1 MYSVMIGDDGMF
13 SAEYVVPPALS
24 IALGASGSAVDR
36 VREED
41 GTYTANGEVITAET
55 MVTAA
60 NGNVYRWIL
69 SPDGV
74 PSSVMHVAAMQDVM
88 LGELGGMIQLTQA
101 ENKSWWLGEMAVM
114 DGYVHTHE
122 NGNMYT
128 LMLDAEGM
136 WSAMYQKVEVMV
148 GLGTQGSVT
157 LERAED
163 MSWWLASEAVD
174 VGSEVKSES
183 GNTYTLWYTDG
194 VWSTRFEPESMMIE
208 GTGLVAMTKEDR
220 SGYDVDG
227 ADLPATGTGDLA
239 TSMGTYRVTMM
250 DGDLMGVRLDP
261 VAIDNQT
268 RFKTAGLSAFPAI
281 LGDEDDTEDVNE
293 GMTALNIAGEN
304 HPFSALL
311 GSGMSEKQG
320 DNYVAKAREELV
332 EIRARIESVLDVFE
346 KEGDK
351 EAQVRLLWG
360 TVKTNPDDPTDPENE
375 RARITNVRD
384 TLENVF
390 GRIADLSENTAD
402 EGEDPNWIPKEYTP
416 DINDAL
422 GEIDDL
428 IMALYS
434 VDSLAAA
441 LEDDG
446 VLGELGVNDSGRTA
460 EFIFDATK
468 SESSVSY
475 GVTGSTRYGAI
486 YKRTRSSAVSKPG
499 YKFTPSTALVDPDG
513 DADGPKKDWLAADSE
528 NSKGNDADF
537 DELGAFAFGVTGETV
552 RTQRVA
558 SVGNAFYEG
567 GTLAVDRDGTH
578 YSGDISIRV
587 KFSTEDVDGLIANLR
602 SADGEPWQHLFADVS
617 SISLPT
623 AGLTRTAQFKSDANP
638 NNGDATI
645 SYALRA
651 GSRGTEQKMASSWSG
666 RLLTGEEE
674 GDHVVGQWSVGLH
687 PDGFSYLAG
696 GFGAER
702 VADEP
707 DNRPALD
714 DGTEAKAKLLTPSG
728 NSDPDPV
735 YAAGTSTEGIPG
747 HGSFVDSGDTVFAKG
762 KTALGD
768 GKLTITVGKFGWTQ
782 RNPASGDSPTIAQL
796 ETALNLGHTWERVD
810 DNNPANAPAD
820 NDATREFKI
829 DLAKLVD
836 NEGVGD
842 FAMAVGPTHVSEAKR
857 LIEAERNKMA
867 VLIKTEQLEDQQK
880 AIWLNVQEILLTRV
894 FNANHASNDPARD
907 TFDERLPEK
916 VYRSAEEFES
926 DKALGWI
933 DDILWALDSA
943 SNLESALD
951 KDENGLFV
959 QYVDE
964 ERKEMPFVTND
975 AAADIYK
982 QQEIQVRGSFG
993 MTDFT
998 RFGVWR
1004 ARRWRNAIRSLRGDT
1019 GQDTGGN
1026 EWVNGELDTFAYSPL
1041 DATTITSLRAAN
1053 YPVDG
1058 KATYEGSTVAY
1069 VGVFDA
1075 HQGLVAFQGDVAV
1088 NVRWESS
1095 SGDPGSFRLGTMTA
1109 SISNFESA
1117 GAGDPLTHGG
1127 GNRFVQ
1133 ELLFTANGGGR
1144 IPIMTNED
1152 HHVIFGDQNAQV
1164 AVTFADRSLPV
1175 AQVTEGITIDGAF
1188 VGNSS
1193 DGPLG
1198 VLGRYS
1204 IGNQD
1209 PAFSFDNRHNNQRNV
1224 SIHGAFGA
1232 DLP

>member
-1 MYSVMIGDDGMF
+1 MTVKAKQLPEKNSAPNPRVTPNSAENGNMYTVTIGDDGMF

-24 IALGASGSAVDR
+24 IPLGTSGSAVDV
-36 VREED
+36 VRNED
-41 GTYTANGEVITAET
+41 GTFSANGEVITAET
-55 MVTAA
+55 RVTAA
-60 NGNVYRWIL
+60 NGNVYAAVL
-69 SPDGV
+69 SPEGV
-74 PSSVMHVAAMQDVM
+74 PVSAMHVAAMQDVM
-88 LGELGGMIQLTQA
+88 LGALGGTVKLTQA
-101 ENKSWWLGEMAVM
+101 EDMSWWLGETAVA

-122 NGNMYT
+122 NGNMYA
-128 LMLDAEGM
+128 LMMDAEGM

-148 GLGTQGSVT
+148 SLGTQGSVT

-163 MSWWLASEAVD
+163 MSWWLGSEAVD
-174 VGSEVKSES
+174 VGSEVMSDS

-227 ADLPATGTGDLA
+227 EDLPATGTGDLA

-268 RFKTAGLSAFPAI
+268 RYRTNGLGAFPAI

-293 GMTALNIAGEN
+293 GMTALVVGGEK

-346 KEGDK
+346 TESEKDT
-351 EAQVRLLWG
+351 QVRLLWG
-360 TVKTNPDDPTDPENE
+360 TVRDDEN
-375 RARITNVRD
+375 ARRTNVLK
-384 TLENVF
+384 TLETVF
-390 GRIADLSENTAD
+390 GTIDGFRTSGGD
-402 EGEDPNWIPKEYTP
+402 EDASKTP
-416 DINDAL
+416 DIEDAL
-422 GEIDDL
+422 SEIDDF
-428 IMALYS
+428 IMALSS

-446 VLGELGVNDSGRTA
+446 VLGELEVDDKDRTA

-475 GVTGSTRYGAI
+475 GMTGMTRYGAI
-486 YKRTRSSAVSKPG
+486 YKQTRANAVSKPAD
-499 YKFTPSTALVDPDG
+499 YEYDTAKTNPNEAGDG
-513 DADGPKKDWLAADSE
+513 
-528 NSKGNDADF
+528 

-552 RTQRVA
+552 RAQSVA
-558 SVGNAFYEG
+558 SAGNAFYEG
-567 GTLAVDRDGTH
+567 GTLAVDQGGTH

-587 KFSTEDVDGLIANLR
+587 KFSTNQVDGLITNLQ

-617 SISLPT
+617 SIALAQAT
-623 AGLTRTAQFKSDANP
+623 LTRTAQFASTAN
-638 NNGDATI
+638 ATI

-651 GSRGTEQKMASSWSG
+651 GSRGTQQTLASRWAG
-666 RLLTGEEE
+666 RLLTGEED
-674 GDHVVGQWSVGLH
+674 GDHAVGRWSVGSSAG
-687 PDGFSYLAG
+687 PNPEGFSYLAG

-714 DGTEAKAKLLTPSG
+714 DGTEAKAKLLTKI
-728 NSDPDPV
+728 SDDNPAE
-735 YAAGTSTEGIPG
+735 YAVAAASATENGR
-747 HGSFVDSGDTVFAKG
+747 GSLARKG
-762 KTALGD
+762 KTALG
-768 GKLTITVGKFGWTQ
+768 GGNLTITVGKFGWQQTT
-782 RNPASGDSPTIAQL
+782 SGDL
-796 ETALNLGHTWERVD
+796 TAGHDWERVD
-810 DNNPANAPAD
+810 DNNPDNAPTD

-829 DLAKLVD
+829 ELAKLVD
-836 NEGVGD
+836 KAGAGA
-842 FAMAVGPTHVSEAKR
+842 FTMGAGPTHVSEAKR
-857 LIEAERNKMA
+857 LIEAERNKLE
-867 VLIKTEQLEDQQK
+867 VLIETEQLEEQQK
-880 AIWLNVQEILLTRV
+880 TIWRNVQEILLTRV
-894 FNANHASNDPARD
+894 FNANNNAA
-907 TFDERLPEK
+907 FGMRLPEK
-916 VYRSAEEFES
+916 VYRADDEFES

-959 QYVDE
+959 QYPRDSDGNE
-964 ERKEMPFVTND
+964 LAFVTND

-982 QQEIQVRGSFG
+982 QPEIQVRGSFG

-1004 ARRWRNAIRSLRGDT
+1004 VRRYRNAIRS
-1019 GQDTGGN
+1019 TGGN
-1026 EWVNGELDTFAYSPL
+1026 TTANGGGNQWVHGESDAFAYSPL
-1041 DATTITSLRAAN
+1041 DATTIRSLDAAN
-1053 YPVDG
+1053 YPANG

-1069 VGVFDA
+1069 VGRFDQNA
-1075 HQGLVAFQGDVAV
+1075 GLAAFQGDVAV
-1088 NVRWESS
+1088 NVDWM
-1095 SGDPGSFRLGTMTA
+1095 GGAANADGTLTLGTMTA
-1109 SISNFESA
+1109 VISNFEKA
-1117 GAGDPLTHGG
+1117 DTGDPLTTGTG
-1127 GNRFVQ
+1127 TVR
-1133 ELLFTANGGGR
+1133 ELIFRVASGEG
-1144 IPIMTNED
+1144 IPIMTN
-1152 HHVIFGDQNAQV
+1152 GDAQV
-1164 AVTFADRSLPV
+1164 VFTTPDTVQVILGYADRTRSTGSLSGT
-1175 AQVTEGITIDGAF
+1175 ATIDGAF

-1204 IGNQD
+1204 IDGANLSYEHAPVDSATTTGVTAAYQD
-1209 PAFSFDNRHNNQRNV
+1209 V
-1224 SIHGAFGA
+1224 SIRGAFGA

>member
-1 MYSVMIGDDGMF
+1 MYTVMISDDGMF
-13 SAEYVVPPALS
+13 SAEYVMPPALS
-24 IALGASGSAVDR
+24 IPLGTSGSAIEVMR
-36 VREED
+36 NED
-41 GTYTANGEVITAET
+41 GTFSANGEVITAET
-55 MVTAA
+55 MVTAE
-60 NGNVYRWIL
+60 NGNVYAAVL
-69 SPDGV
+69 SPEGV
-74 PSSVMHVAAMQDVM
+74 PVSVMHVAAMQDVM
-88 LGELGGMIQLTQA
+88 LGELGGTVKLTQA
-101 ENKSWWLGEMAVM
+101 EDMSWRLGETPVA
-114 DGYVHTHE
+114 DGYVHTHA
-122 NGNMYT
+122 NGNMYA
-128 LMLDAEGM
+128 LMMDAEGM

-148 GLGTQGSVT
+148 SLGTQGSVT

-163 MSWWLASEAVD
+163 MSWWLGSEAVD
-174 VGSEVKSES
+174 VASEVMSDS

-194 VWSTRFEPESMMIE
+194 VWSAQFEPESMMIE
-208 GTGLVAMTKEDR
+208 GTGLVATTKEDR
-220 SGYDVDG
+220 SGYNVDG
-227 ADLPATGTGDLA
+227 EDLPATGTGDLA

-250 DGDLMGVRLDP
+250 DGALMGVRLDP
-261 VAIDNQT
+261 VAIDNAT
-268 RFKTAGLSAFPAI
+268 RFRTHGLTAFPTI

-293 GMTALNIAGEN
+293 GMTALRIAGEN

-346 KEGDK
+346 KESDK
-351 EAQVRLLWG
+351 ETQVRLLWG
-360 TVKTNPDDPTDPENE
+360 TVKTDPDPDINE
-375 RARITNVRD
+375 TARRTNVRD

-390 GRIADLSENTAD
+390 GRIAGFSENTAE
-402 EGEDPNWIPKEYTP
+402 EGEDPDWMPKEYTP
-416 DINDAL
+416 DIEDAL
-422 GEIDDL
+422 SEIDGL
-428 IMALYS
+428 IMALSS

-446 VLGELGVNDSGRTA
+446 VLGELDVDDKGKTA

-475 GVTGSTRYGAI
+475 GMTGMTRYGAI
-486 YKRTRSSAVSKPG
+486 YKRTRSSAVSNPG
-499 YKFTPSTALVDPDG
+499 YKFTPNDDFVDETNESLG
-513 DADGPKKDWLAADSE
+513 KKDWLGADSE
-528 NSKGNDADF
+528 NSKGSDADF
-537 DELGAFAFGVTGETV
+537 DELGAFAFGVTDETV
-552 RTQRVA
+552 RAARVA

-587 KFSTEDVDGLIANLR
+587 KFSTEDVDGLITNLR

-623 AGLTRTAQFKSDANP
+623 AGLNRTAQFNSAANP
-638 NNGDATI
+638 NSGIATI

-651 GSRGTEQKMASSWSG
+651 GSRGTEQEMRSSWSG

-674 GDHVVGQWSVGLH
+674 GDHVVGQWYVGLN

-714 DGTEAKAKLLTPSG
+714 DGTEAKAKLLTTF
-728 NSDPDPV
+728 DPDNDVNPV
-735 YAAGTSTEGIPG
+735 YALATSTANPPTTG
-747 HGSFVDSGDTVFAKG
+747 HGSFADNGTTVFAKG

-768 GKLTITVGKFGWTQ
+768 GNLTITVGKFGWTQ
-782 RNPASGDSPTIAQL
+782 TTPASGDSPTIAEL
-796 ETALNLGHTWERVD
+796 ETALNAGHTWERVD
-810 DNNPANAPAD
+810 DNNPANTVD

-836 NEGVGD
+836 NEGAGA
-842 FAMAVGPTHVSEAKR
+842 FTMAVGPTHVSEAKR
-857 LIEAERNKMA
+857 LIEAERNKLA
-867 VLIKTEQLEDQQK
+867 VLVETEQLEDQQK

-894 FNANHASNDPARD
+894 FNANHNSTDDTRD
-907 TFDERLPEK
+907 MFEERLPDK
-916 VYRSAEEFES
+916 VYRSAEDFES

-943 SNLESALD
+943 NNLESALD
-951 KDENGLFV
+951 EDENGLFV

-1004 ARRWRNAIRSLRGDT
+1004 ARRWRNAVRSLAGHT
-1019 GQDTGGN
+1019 GQNDSGN

-1041 DATTITSLRAAN
+1041 DATTITSTRAAN

-1058 KATYEGSTVAY
+1058 EATYEGSTVAY
-1069 VGVFDA
+1069 VGVFNA
-1075 HQGLVAFQGDVAV
+1075 TQGLVAFQGDVAV
-1088 NVRWESS
+1088 NVKWANPTGSP
-1095 SGDPGSFRLGTMTA
+1095 GDFTLGTMTA
-1109 SISNFESA
+1109 AISNFESA
-1117 GAGDPLTHGG
+1117 AAGDPLTHGG
-1127 GNRFVQ
+1127 DNRFVR
-1133 ELLFTANGGGR
+1133 ELLFTAQNGER
-1144 IPIMTNED
+1144 IDIKTNKD
-1152 HHVIFGDQNAQV
+1152 HHVVFDGGAAQV
-1164 AVTFADRSLPV
+1164 TVTFADRTLTTPPV
-1175 AQVTEGITIDGAF
+1175 TAGITIDGAF

-1204 IGNQD
+1204 IANQD
-1209 PAFSFDNRHNNQRNV
+1209 PAFSFDNRHNNQRDV